1 VASAYAIND
10 YSMLPYAVNTLLQ
23 DKYKDYT
30 IESAQREMWGT
41 QTAYEVRLKSGDSNM
56 RLLIDSQGNILKQK

>member
-1 VASAYAIND
+1 
-10 YSMLPYAVNTLLQ
+10 MLPYAVNTLFQ

-41 QTAYEVRLKSGDSNM
+41 QTAYEVKLKNSDSNM
-56 RLLIDSQGNILKQK
+56 KLLIDSQGNILKQK